1 LSNIDIPSL
10 ISYIGVLQVNCKDPR
25 NYFGYDLVQEAVN
38 RLDQV
43 SNTAPTYGALVMSEF
58 FVLSIVCVPS
68 KV

>member
-1 LSNIDIPSL
+1 
-10 ISYIGVLQVNCKDPR
+10 VLQVNCKDPR
-25 NYFGYDLVQEAVN
+25 NYFGFDLVQEAVN